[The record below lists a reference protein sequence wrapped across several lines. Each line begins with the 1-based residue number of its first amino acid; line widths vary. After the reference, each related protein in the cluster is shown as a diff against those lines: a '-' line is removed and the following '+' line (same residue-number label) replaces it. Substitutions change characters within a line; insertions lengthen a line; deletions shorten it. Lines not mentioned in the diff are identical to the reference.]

1 MTAYVSTRIAAKF
14 FPPKIGIEYVRV
26 SKLTE
31 QRVSRRKVVEIQ
43 LADCLDVSPEAI
55 YDVVTAKNPSLCN
68 IKICKSQLARIFQLV
83 VDTHTQL
90 KPRTFDPDLLRM
102 STTLKLERR
111 LEEAEAEAEEAPAA
125 PAEEGEAEEAPAE
138 AEAEEGEAEAEQAP
152 AEAEAEEGEAEEGEA
167 APAAPAEEAEAEGES
182 LYDPKFDVPLDDS
195 DREMLLKL
203 ETMHKD
209 GDADDHVDWLDEIQ
223 DDDGDLDAERDL
235 VADLDDGLDN
245 LDDDL
250 YDDDIEQ
257 DLWVP
262 GGDHNTR
269 HVLPHI
275 PNLKGPKPD
284 VFFSPRIADPTSHP
298 HKGRQR
304 YETRDSHEDLLASGI
319 LAKGVFA
326 SMLVDI
332 DQE

>member
-1 MTAYVSTRIAAKF
+1 
-14 FPPKIGIEYVRV
+14 
-26 SKLTE
+26 
-31 QRVSRRKVVEIQ
+31 VSRRKVVEIQ

-111 LEEAEAEAEEAPAA
+111 LEEAEAEAEEEGEAEEAPAEGA
-125 PAEEGEAEEAPAE
+125 PAEEAPAEGAPAEEAPAEGAPAEEAPAEEEGEAEEAPAE
-138 AEAEEGEAEAEQAP
+138 GAP
-152 AEAEAEEGEAEEGEA
+152 AEE
-167 APAAPAEEAEAEGES
+167 APAEAEAEGES
-182 LYDPKFDVPLDDS
+182 LHDPKFDVPLDDS

-250 YDDDIEQ
+250 DDLDDLYDDDTEQ